1 MKKILFL
8 GYSKKETKLI
18 NFLFKKKKFQIFNI
32 SGRTTLKYLKK
43 FDVIISFGYK
53 HIISKEIIK
62 KLKKKIINL
71 HIGFLPFN
79 RGSHPNFWS
88 FLEDTPTGVSIHEMD
103 GGIDTGNLIF
113 RKFIDFK
120 IYKNFKVLTFKKTHK
135 ILIGEIEDLFIEN
148 HDKIINYR
156 YKSYKQIGKGSFHKK
171 NDLPDILKTWN
182 QNIFK
187 TINKHNNYQKTFLE
201 NKLKIITKIEN
212 TRKNNNIN
220 WMNIVRNSL
229 SLSPKKT
236 LELLKSINQDDQKIS
251 KYFKLLNEN

>member
-18 NFLFKKKKFQIFNI
+18 DFLAKKKKFQIFNI
-32 SGRTTLKYLKK
+32 TEKTNLKYLKK
-43 FDVIISFGYK
+43 FDVIISFGYR
-53 HIISKEIIK
+53 HIISKKIIE
-62 KLKKKIINL
+62 KLDKKIINL

-79 RGSHPNFWS
+79 KGSHPNFWS
-88 FLEDTPTGVSIHEMD
+88 FLDNTPTGVSIHEINE
-103 GGIDTGNLIF
+103 GIDTGDIIY
-113 RKFIDFK
+113 RKFIDFE

-135 ILIGEIEDLFIEN
+135 VLIEEVEDLFIEN
-148 HDKIINYR
+148 YEKIINYK

-171 NDLPDILKTWN
+171 NDLPNILKNWN

-187 TINKHNNYQKTFLE
+187 TINKYNSEQKTFLE
-201 NKLKIITKIEN
+201 NKLKIISKIEN